1 LQSDGTWSSAGA
13 RLVRATTD
21 ECLHAGLAHMDMLAD
36 VRRRGLDT
44 DFAGEPLQGRRQDAD
59 APPEAAATRAPEKKL
74 GATAADQPPAN
85 IDPDDVPF

>member
-1 LQSDGTWSSAGA
+1 VRRPLRFARAFFPQLSDAIQSAHD
-13 RLVRATTD
+13 
-21 ECLHAGLAHMDMLAD
+21 AGLAHMDMLAD